1 MKTGSR
7 PKQQVVEVEPVRVL
21 GRGLR
26 AHRGVHL
33 PLRVLRE
40 GAGKTQVEVA
50 AATKIDQGDI
60 SRLERR
66 HDFDDCQI
74 ATLRRYVESLGGT
87 LELTAAFGQ
96 KKIIISGF

>member
-1 MKTGSR
+1 MKASPR
-7 PKQQVVEVEPVRVL
+7 QKQQVENEPVRVL

-26 AHRGVHL
+26 AARGVHL

-50 AATKIDQGDI
+50 AAGGMDQGDV

-66 HDFDDCQI
+66 GDFDDCQI
-74 ATLRRYVESLGGT
+74 STLRRYVEAMGGT
-87 LELTAAFGQ
+87 LELVAVFGT
-96 KKIIISGF
+96 KKIGITGA

>member
-1 MKTGSR
+1 MKAGSR
-7 PKQQVVEVEPVRVL
+7 RKQQLVEVEPVRVL

-26 AHRGVHL
+26 AQRGVHL

-40 GAGKTQVEVA
+40 GAGRTQIDVS

-74 ATLRRYVESLGGT
+74 ATLRRYVEALGGT
-87 LELTAAFGQ
+87 IEITAVFGT
-96 KKIIISGF
+96 KKIIISGA

>member
-7 PKQQVVEVEPVRVL
+7 RKHDVLEVEPVRVL

-26 AHRGVHL
+26 AQRGVHL

-40 GAGKTQVEVA
+40 GAGKTQVEVS

-66 HDFDDCQI
+66 QDFDDCQI
-74 ATLRRYVESLGGT
+74 ATLRRYVEALGGT
-87 LELTAAFGQ
+87 VEIAAVFGA
-96 KKIIISGF
+96 KRIIISGA